1 MKKIL
6 FGLLLLLISS
16 NAWSAGVLDMTP
28 DTSPTADDIIYVIN
42 DPVGVP
48 GDRAVELGNLWKGV
62 LPAISGKTLY
72 LLRVNTGETA
82 YELTNSISTITLS
95 GFTASKG
102 LCSDGSGNAVA
113 CTNLIDTVTGTGS
126 VVLANTPTLI
136 TPVLGAA
143 TATSLLS
150 TGIVDGTA
158 PIVITATSAG
168 YSLGTTYKSGYTFTN
183 PVAAAATFNFTLP
196 TAAAGLQ
203 YCVGNGA
210 TKTGILKVN
219 ASAAGQYI
227 DLDGTLS
234 ATGGFVSATAVAGNF
249 GCFVGIDATNW
260 KAIPTKGVWS
270 RD

>member
-1 MKKIL
+1 MKRL
-6 FGLLLLLISS
+6 FLFLMLVVLIGIGIARADITTIGL
-16 NAWSAGVLDMTP
+16 T
-28 DTSPTADDIIYVIN
+28 
-42 DPVGVP
+42 
-48 GDRAVELGNLWKGV
+48 GDV
-62 LPAISGKTLY
+62 T
-72 LLRVNTGETA
+72 VNTSGVTA
-82 YELTNSISTITLS
+82 IKSSVSLT
-95 GFTASKG
+95 
-102 LCSDGSGNAVA
+102 
-113 CTNLIDTVTGTGS
+113 
-126 VVLANTPTLI
+126 

-143 TATSLLS
+143 TATSVLA

-168 YSLGTTYKSGYTFTN
+168 YTLGATYKSGYTFTN

-210 TKTGILKVN
+210 TKTGILKVMS
-219 ASAAGQYI
+219 SAAGQYI

-260 KAIPTKGVWS
+260 KAIPTKGTWS

>member
-6 FGLLLLLISS
+6 LSILLFLMFYGCAFGQTAVTS
-16 NAWSAGVLDMTP
+16 MTE
-28 DTSPTADDIIYVIN
+28 DTSPTSDDIIYVIN
-42 DPVGVP
+42 NPGVTP
-48 GDRAVELGNLWKGV
+48 GDRKVTLGN
-62 LPAISGKTLY
+62 AITKAHGLTGDGY
-72 LLRVNTGETA
+72 LLKLNGTTIASTSSITG
-82 YELTNSISTITLS
+82 ITLG

-113 CTNLIDTVTGTGS
+113 CTNLTDTVTGTGS
-126 VVLANTPTLI
+126 VVLATTPTLV
-136 TPVLGAA
+136 TPILGAA
-143 TATSLLS
+143 TATSLLA

-168 YSLGTTYKSGYTFTN
+168 YTLGATYKSGYTFTN

-210 TKTGILKVN
+210 TKTGILKVMS
-219 ASAAGQYI
+219 SAAGQYI

-234 ATGGFVSATAVAGNF
+234 ASGGFVSATAVAGNF